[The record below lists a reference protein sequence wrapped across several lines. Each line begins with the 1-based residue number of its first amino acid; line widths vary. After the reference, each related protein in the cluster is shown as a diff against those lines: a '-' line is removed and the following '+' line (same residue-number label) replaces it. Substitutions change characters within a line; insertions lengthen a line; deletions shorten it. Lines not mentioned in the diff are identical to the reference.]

1 MPFGEG
7 QRVRVTRITDGT
19 SKRCFVGAVGTIG
32 MVDPAVAGRDGV
44 GVKDADCFYLLHFDR
59 PIHGYRAAGFWG
71 DEIEVAGATPLVTA
85 VGAGGA
91 QA

>member
-1 MPFGEG
+1 
-7 QRVRVTRITDGT
+7 
-19 SKRCFVGAVGTIG
+19 
-32 MVDPAVAGRDGV
+32 VAGRDGV

-71 DEIEVAGATPLVTA
+71 DELEVAGAALLVTA

-91 QA
+91 